1 MSSKAEKHILSS
13 DYAAV
18 KESPGGEMTI
28 NMPNSITIGSGQ
40 VWQASA
46 TLSTGVAKS
55 SERVLIRPGG
65 STNFMVGHTI
75 RLEFAYTTQ
84 IAGNTVYGDIRAT
97 TWRSANGTVTARLSI
112 FNPHDVPLN
121 KTGGFTGNWT
131 FRVRSFLPP
140 FPA

>member
-1 MSSKAEKHILSS
+1 MSSKAEKQILSS

-18 KESPGGEMTI
+18 KESPGGDIVI
-28 NMPNSITIGSGQ
+28 NMPNSITIGAGQ
-40 VWQASA
+40 EWVASA

-75 RLEFAYTTQ
+75 RVGFTYTTKL
-84 IAGNTVYGDIRAT
+84 AGETVYGDIMAT
-97 TWRSANGTVTARLSI
+97 VWRSANGTVTARLSI
-112 FNPHDVPLN
+112 FNPYDVPLN

-131 FRVRSFLPP
+131 FKVRSFLPP